1 MLDVAGNF
9 PGYKKYE
16 SSNQMCQACGG
27 VVRDDQ
33 EHLTR
38 CVGYTDL
45 IGEADLENEELVEF
59 G

>member
-1 MLDVAGNF
+1 
-9 PGYKKYE
+9 
-16 SSNQMCQACGG
+16 MCQACWG